1 MIYFIFLEL
10 TPEYVFSSF
19 CGLGCECMFLPR
31 LDSPVSFF
39 FYLSSFSCKF
49 HLLQPYPFIPAIAI
63 DFSSDLSLCLW
74 FSQWYSNCMCVPFW
88 VHNAWRYWCWNV
100 SARQSG
106 ESELKMMNGWRPFIT
121 GYVSMAKRLK
131 RDKPARLLFRRA
143 LPLRRWETEMTDF
156 KSEWGSSEN

>member
-1 MIYFIFLEL
+1 MNRWQNFSYNWVLIMIYFIFLEL

-19 CGLGCECMFLPR
+19 CDLGCECMFLPR

-39 FYLSSFSCKF
+39 FYLSSFCCKF
-49 HLLQPYPFIPAIAI
+49 HLLQPYPFIPAIEI

-74 FSQWYSNCMCVPFW
+74 FSQWFSNCMCVPFW

-106 ESELKMMNGWRPFIT
+106 EGELKMMNGWRYWVCYHGKEVKERQACKTF
-121 GYVSMAKRLK
+121 V
-131 RDKPARLLFRRA
+131 
-143 LPLRRWETEMTDF
+143 
-156 KSEWGSSEN
+156 